1 MAVGK
6 GAVSDLAAH
15 DLGERRV
22 SIAAGER
29 IAKGGQKDEAAEV
42 GWNSC
47 KRFPP

>member
-1 MAVGK
+1 MAVAE
-6 GAVSDLAAH
+6 GAVGDVAAH

-29 IAKGGQKDEAAEV
+29 IAEGGHEDEAAEV
-42 GWNSC
+42 GWNSR

>member
-15 DLGERRV
+15 GLGERRV